1 MSKKG
6 LGRGLG
12 ALIPSLG
19 SNVKATV
26 LDVPV
31 DEIKANPNQPRKN
44 FEQDSLKEMVDSIKE
59 FGIIQP
65 IVVRKV
71 DDNYEIIAG
80 ERRWRASKEAGLDT
94 IPAILKD
101 ADNKDSLQIAIIE
114 NIQRENLN
122 AVDEAKAYHHL
133 ISEYHM
139 TQAELATK
147 IGKSRTA
154 ITNTLR
160 LLSLPEQLKSMI
172 VSGKISSGHA
182 RALLSL
188 PDQKAQIIMARRIC
202 DENLSVRDVESYAK
216 DGQLEKEDSSAP
228 KTDVARERAINM
240 KELAKE
246 LSKAL
251 ATKVSVKALGSKG
264 QIKIVFST
272 LDELSRIIRIMQ
284 KAD

>member
-44 FEQDSLKEMVDSIKE
+44 FEQESLKEMVDSIKE

-71 DDNYEIIAG
+71 DNNYEIIAG

-94 IPAILKD
+94 IPAIVKD

-228 KTDVARERAINM
+228 KADAARERAINM